1 MSKRTRSIAKVLS
14 IAFVALMLSFS
25 VKASAVEAE
34 LSHVTLFVEGM
45 MKSRGGVTWMSWPD
59 SVVVALSELPGIEED
74 NIVVNLE
81 RDAFTLSYDPARVK
95 LEDMYL
101 QITELGYS
109 PGIEPPDALE
119 SDDRGE
125 AEASPVEGA
134 LATAQRESKLVFVDF
149 SAEWCLACKVL
160 EEQVFSD
167 YAVKGAL
174 SSYVFVEV
182 DTDEYPQTAATY
194 EVVGM
199 PTLVILSSQGDELFR
214 SVGLIEAADLQQKL
228 EELVRK

>member
-1 MSKRTRSIAKVLS
+1 MNKRTNNIVKALAIA
-14 IAFVALMLSFS
+14 VAGLMLSFS
-25 VKASAVEAE
+25 VKALAVEAE
-34 LSHVTLFVEGM
+34 MSHVTLFVEGM

-81 RDAFTLSYDPARVK
+81 RDAFTLSYDPARVT

-119 SDDRGE
+119 SDERGE
-125 AEASPVEGA
+125 AEVSPVEEA

-149 SAEWCLACKVL
+149 SAEWCLACKIL

-167 YAVKGAL
+167 SAVQEAL

-182 DTDEYPQTAATY
+182 DTDEYPQTATTY
-194 EVVGM
+194 QVVGM
-199 PTLVILSSQGDELFR
+199 PTLVILSSGGNVLFR
-214 SVGLIEAADLQQKL
+214 SVGIIEAADLQQKL